1 VIDPNPD
8 AELTL
13 AQHEQRIESGWQWL
27 GRYPNRR
34 DTGARFDLWVK
45 WLRAYERHYMAIQRG
60 TVPHTQEA
68 FL

>member
-1 VIDPNPD
+1 MIDPNPD

-13 AQHEQRIESGWQWL
+13 EQHEQRLESGWRFLERW
-27 GRYPNRR
+27 PNRR
-34 DTGARFDLWVK
+34 DASARFDLWVR
-45 WLRAYERHYMAIQRG
+45 WLKAYERHYTAIQRG